1 MEKGAEEM
9 KKYRVTL
16 SLEDDWVKNFNQIIE
31 AEDEDEARTE
41 ALVEVKMNLTD
52 YIDADVEEVNEKV

>member
-1 MEKGAEEM
+1 M

-16 SLEDDWVKNFNQIIE
+16 NMDEGWVENFNQVIE

-41 ALVEVKMNLTD
+41 SLIQVNMNLTD

>member
-1 MEKGAEEM
+1 M

-16 SLEDDWVKNFNQIIE
+16 NMDEGWVENFNQVIE

-41 ALVEVKMNLTD
+41 ALIQVNMNLTD

>member
-1 MEKGAEEM
+1 MR
-9 KKYRVTL
+9 KYRVTL
-16 SLEDDWVKNFNQIIE
+16 NVDDGWVENFNQVIE

-41 ALVEVKMNLTD
+41 ALIQVNMNLTD

>member
-1 MEKGAEEM
+1 M

-16 SLEDDWVKNFNQIIE
+16 NMDEGWVENFNQVIE

-41 ALVEVKMNLTD
+41 ALIQVNMNLTE

>member
-1 MEKGAEEM
+1 M

-16 SLEDDWVKNFNQIIE
+16 NMDEGWVENFNQVIE

-41 ALVEVKMNLTD
+41 ALKQVNMNLTD

>member
-1 MEKGAEEM
+1 M

-16 SLEDDWVKNFNQIIE
+16 NVDDGWVENFNQVIE

-41 ALVEVKMNLTD
+41 ALIQVNMNLTD

>member
-1 MEKGAEEM
+1 M

-16 SLEDDWVKNFNQIIE
+16 NMDEGWVENFNQVIE
-31 AEDEDEARTE
+31 AVDEDEARTE
-41 ALVEVKMNLTD
+41 ALIQVNMNLTD

>member
-1 MEKGAEEM
+1 M

-16 SLEDDWVKNFNQIIE
+16 NMDEGWVENFNQVIE

-41 ALVEVKMNLTD
+41 ALIQVNMNLTD
-52 YIDADVEEVNEKV
+52 YIDADVEEVNEKVQSMGV

>member
-1 MEKGAEEM
+1 M

-16 SLEDDWVKNFNQIIE
+16 NVDDGWVENFNQVIE
-31 AEDEDEARTE
+31 AEDEDEAGTE
-41 ALVEVKMNLTD
+41 ALVQVNMNLTD

>member
-1 MEKGAEEM
+1 M
-9 KKYRVTL
+9 KKVRVTL
-16 SLEDDWVKNFNQIIE
+16 NMDEGWVENFNQVIE

-41 ALVEVKMNLTD
+41 ALIQVNMNLTD

>member
-1 MEKGAEEM
+1 M

-16 SLEDDWVKNFNQIIE
+16 NVDDGWVENFNQVIE

-41 ALVEVKMNLTD
+41 ALIQDNMNLTD

>member
-1 MEKGAEEM
+1 M

-16 SLEDDWVKNFNQIIE
+16 NVDDGWVENFSQVIE
-31 AEDEDEARTE
+31 AEDEEEARIE
-41 ALVEVKMNLTD
+41 ALVEVKMNLHD

>member
-1 MEKGAEEM
+1 M

-16 SLEDDWVKNFNQIIE
+16 NMDEGWVENFNQVIE

-41 ALVEVKMNLTD
+41 ALIQVKMNLTD

>member
-1 MEKGAEEM
+1 M

-16 SLEDDWVKNFNQIIE
+16 NVDDGWVENFNQVIE
-31 AEDEDEARTE
+31 AEDEDETRTE
-41 ALVEVKMNLTD
+41 ALIQVNMNLTD

>member
-1 MEKGAEEM
+1 M

-16 SLEDDWVKNFNQIIE
+16 NMDEGWVENFNLVIE

-41 ALVEVKMNLTD
+41 ALIQVNMNLTD

>member
-1 MEKGAEEM
+1 M

-16 SLEDDWVKNFNQIIE
+16 NVDDGWVENFNQVIE

-41 ALVEVKMNLTD
+41 ALIQVKMNLHD

>member
-1 MEKGAEEM
+1 M

-16 SLEDDWVKNFNQIIE
+16 NVDDGWVENFTQVIE
-31 AEDEDEARTE
+31 AEDEDEAATE
-41 ALVEVKMNLTD
+41 ALVQVKMNLTD

>member
-1 MEKGAEEM
+1 M

-16 SLEDDWVKNFNQIIE
+16 NMDEGWVENFNQVIE
-31 AEDEDEARTE
+31 AEDEDEAATE
-41 ALVEVKMNLTD
+41 ALVQVKMNLTY

>member
-1 MEKGAEEM
+1 M

-16 SLEDDWVKNFNQIIE
+16 NVDDGWVENFNQVIE
-31 AEDEDEARTE
+31 AEDEDEAATE
-41 ALVEVKMNLTD
+41 ALVQVKMNLTD